1 MTSPAADPAVSS
13 LHDHL
18 RTLDSGALEE
28 LLLRRPDVND
38 DVPLFDLEDLAARL
52 LQPSS
57 VGEVLLQSDLAQLQV
72 LEVVVALGHAATEQE
87 VAHRMSGTAEQ
98 VADVVDRLVA
108 GGLAWPLDP
117 TVWLR
122 DRATAPLVTAPAVL
136 MLLAN
141 PLGLGAEAG
150 RLVPSVDTTTL
161 RAILTTW
168 QVAVPR
174 KNEDLLVAVRDGINS
189 PDQVRRVLA
198 DAPDAVLRH
207 MLRMSGLALT
217 EGLSETLPERFN
229 PEDRP
234 GPWKVGAILSGIE
247 SLSRADAAWV
257 LRSGL
262 VLPVRSVYGSQQ
274 AFIPREVILALA
286 DPDAVV
292 PLDVVL
298 PRPMTAPVAP
308 EQVERTAAAA
318 LTETLSAV
326 MSVLEQV
333 ARTPVPLL
341 KAGGVGVRELTRL
354 AKRTGVSAELARFA
368 LDLAAYG
375 ELVAYDDEAQH
386 DAGHLEATPYL
397 DPWRRR
403 TPAERATDLVAWW
416 LEIPIVPLRTVG
428 HDGKTLPAAR
438 PDRPQSYG
446 SIELPA
452 VLRGVTM
459 AMLRAL
465 PDDAGV
471 TSAESLADAV
481 AWASPLAGDA
491 HAVVP
496 HLVTE
501 AEHLGLVALGAQ
513 TDLGRSLSTGDGSRV
528 RDTAES
534 FVPSEQGSVLL
545 GSDLTAM
552 VTGSPSAALVDVL
565 DAIAGREARGVASTW
580 RLTPESLRQAFDD
593 GWAADTIRSALHEV
607 SGGKIPQA
615 MDYLIGDVA
624 RRHGRAA
631 VAPALA
637 VITSDDLAL
646 LAEILAHKALK
657 KLGLRAVAPTVLVSA
672 AQGREGVLAALRAAG
687 FMPISHDDAGEPVVS
702 VARAGIPAG
711 GELAASDSLDL
722 AGLDGVGVDELA
734 FHESRDEPV
743 HEAAARLVAGVR
755 PAGMTERPRPRPDGI
770 SAVLGGEWS
779 DEPEAWDGPVG
790 PDRGALIALI
800 RAVAPRLTPDAAVV
814 LADAVQDD
822 GPVLVRHV
830 SGVGA
835 VRQTGL
841 HSANVDEDALYG
853 CSDEDH
859 TAVEIPIRSVVDVL
873 RE

>member
-1 MTSPAADPAVSS
+1 
-13 LHDHL
+13 
-18 RTLDSGALEE
+18 
-28 LLLRRPDVND
+28 
-38 DVPLFDLEDLAARL
+38 
-52 LQPSS
+52 
-57 VGEVLLQSDLAQLQV
+57 
-72 LEVVVALGHAATEQE
+72 
-87 VAHRMSGTAEQ
+87 
-98 VADVVDRLVA
+98 
-108 GGLAWPLDP
+108 
-117 TVWLR
+117 
-122 DRATAPLVTAPAVL
+122 
-136 MLLAN
+136 
-141 PLGLGAEAG
+141 
-150 RLVPSVDTTTL
+150 
-161 RAILTTW
+161 
-168 QVAVPR
+168 
-174 KNEDLLVAVRDGINS
+174 
-189 PDQVRRVLA
+189 
-198 DAPDAVLRH
+198 
-207 MLRMSGLALT
+207 
-217 EGLSETLPERFN
+217 
-229 PEDRP
+229 
-234 GPWKVGAILSGIE
+234 
-247 SLSRADAAWV
+247 
-257 LRSGL
+257 
-262 VLPVRSVYGSQQ
+262 
-274 AFIPREVILALA
+274 
-286 DPDAVV
+286 
-292 PLDVVL
+292 
-298 PRPMTAPVAP
+298 
-308 EQVERTAAAA
+308 
-318 LTETLSAV
+318 
-326 MSVLEQV
+326 
-333 ARTPVPLL
+333 
-341 KAGGVGVRELTRL
+341 
-354 AKRTGVSAELARFA
+354 A

-513 TDLGRSLSTGDGSRV
+513 TDLGRSLSTVDGSRV
-528 RDTAES
+528 R
-534 FVPSEQGSVLL
+534 
-545 GSDLTAM
+545 DLTAM

-702 VARAGIPAG
+702 VARAGIPEG
-711 GELAASDSLDL
+711 GELAASDSLD
-722 AGLDGVGVDELA
+722 
-734 FHESRDEPV
+734 
-743 HEAAARLVAGVR
+743 
-755 PAGMTERPRPRPDGI
+755 
-770 SAVLGGEWS
+770 
-779 DEPEAWDGPVG
+779 
-790 PDRGALIALI
+790 
-800 RAVAPRLTPDAAVV
+800 
-814 LADAVQDD
+814 
-822 GPVLVRHV
+822 
-830 SGVGA
+830 
-835 VRQTGL
+835 
-841 HSANVDEDALYG
+841 
-853 CSDEDH
+853 
-859 TAVEIPIRSVVDVL
+859 
-873 RE
+873 